1 MSVSSVVKAAGIII
15 YTTGSSSNDIKFL
28 LLRASDKP
36 YHWTPPKGRLDSG
49 ETIMDAA
56 LRETKEESGLS
67 ESCYMLDNDFVQTLY
82 YKAHGADKE
91 CTYHLAR
98 LTDSSCQIKLSDEHT
113 EYKWVNLDEVPT
125 YCDKE
130 SLRDLFVK
138 AHEHLVKKLNSSV

>member
-1 MSVSSVVKAAGIII
+1 MTVFKAAGIII
-15 YTTGSSSNDIKFL
+15 YTTASSSNDIKFL

-36 YHWTPPKGRLDSG
+36 YHWTPPKGRLDPG
-49 ETIMDAA
+49 ESIMDAA

-67 ESCYMLDNDFVQTLY
+67 QSCYKLENDFVEKLY

-98 LTDSSCQIKLSDEHT
+98 LTDSSCQITLSEEHT
-113 EYKWVNLDEVPT
+113 EYKWVKLEEVPE

-130 SLRDLFVK
+130 SLRELFVK
-138 AHEHLVKKLNSSV
+138 AHQYLVNKLKLSV